1 MSKKQLRNTP
11 DSIKTRL
18 LQLSKQQREDFNYLL
33 TRYAADRLLFRLGQ
47 SSYKH
52 RFVLKGAALFRIW
65 NDEPHRATK
74 DLDLLAHGDNKA
86 SYLEEVFREIC
97 RISFD
102 EDGIVFLEETVR
114 AEKIKEEQEY
124 EGVRIK
130 LIGKLASTKIS
141 VQVDIGFGDAVT
153 PTPEEAEFPSIL
165 NLPAPSLLIY
175 PRETVIAEKFQAMV
189 TLGIRNSRL
198 KDFYD
203 IWFLCQHF
211 EFQGNILYEAL
222 KNTFNRRR
230 TPLPT
235 TLPFALTSE
244 FAEDKDK
251 QKQWAA
257 FVKKGQLKTEQV
269 SLPEIIVVIGGFL
282 MPPCLAVAKEQG
294 FHKTWTPSE
303 HWSDV
308 HSSFSK

>member
-1 MSKKQLRNTP
+1 MSKKQLHNIP
-11 DSIKTRL
+11 ASIKARL
-18 LQLSKQQREDFNYLL
+18 LQLSKQRGEDFNYLL
-33 TRYAADRLLFRLGQ
+33 TLYAADRLLYRLGQ

-52 RFVLKGAALFRIW
+52 RFILKGATLFRIW

-74 DLDLLAHGDNKA
+74 DLDMLAHGDNKA

-102 EDGIVFLEETVR
+102 QDGIVFLEETVT

-124 EGVRIK
+124 EGIRIK
-130 LIGKLASTKIS
+130 LTGQLASTNIS

-153 PTPEEAEFPSIL
+153 PTAEEAEFPSIL
-165 NLPAPSLLIY
+165 NLPAPSLLVY

-189 TLGIRNSRL
+189 SLGIRNSRL

-203 IWFLCQHF
+203 IWFLSQHF
-211 EFQGNILYEAL
+211 EFQGDILYEAL

-230 TPLPT
+230 TSLPT

-244 FAEDKDK
+244 FALDNDK
-251 QKQWAA
+251 QRQWTA
-257 FVKKGQLKTEQV
+257 FVKKGQLKAEQV
-269 SLPEIIVVIGGFL
+269 SLPEVIAVIGEFL
-282 MPPCLAVAKEQG
+282 MPPCLAVVEEQG
-294 FHKTWTPSE
+294 FHKTWTPSK
-303 HWSDV
+303 HWSDI
-308 HSSFSK
+308 

>member
-1 MSKKQLRNTP
+1 MSKKQLHNIP
-11 DSIKTRL
+11 ASIKARL
-18 LQLSKQQREDFNYLL
+18 LQLSKQRREDFNYLL
-33 TRYAADRLLFRLGQ
+33 TRYAADRLLYRLGQ

-52 RFVLKGAALFRIW
+52 RFILKGAALFSIW

-74 DLDLLAHGDNKA
+74 DIDLLAYGDNEA
-86 SYLEEVFREIC
+86 SYLSEVFRSIC

-130 LIGKLASTKIS
+130 LTGQLAATNIS

-153 PTPEEAEFPSIL
+153 PRAEEAEFPSIL
-165 NLPAPSLLIY
+165 NLPAPSLLVY

-189 TLGIRNSRL
+189 ALGIRNSRL

-211 EFQGNILYEAL
+211 EFQGNILYEAF

-230 TPLPT
+230 TSLPT

-244 FAEDKDK
+244 FALDNDK
-251 QKQWAA
+251 QRQWTA
-257 FVKKGQLKTEQV
+257 FVKKGQLKAKQV
-269 SLPEIIVVIGGFL
+269 SLLEVIAIIGEFL
-282 MPPCLAVAKEQG
+282 MPPCLAVAEEQG
-294 FHKTWTPSE
+294 FQKTWTPSK
-303 HWSDV
+303 HWSDI
-308 HSSFSK
+308 

>member
-1 MSKKQLRNTP
+1 MSKKPLQNIP
-11 DSIKTRL
+11 ASIKARL
-18 LQLSKQQREDFNYLL
+18 LQLSKQRREDFNYLL
-33 TRYAADRLLFRLGQ
+33 TRYAVDRFLYRLSQ

-52 RFVLKGAALFRIW
+52 RFILKGATLFRIW
-65 NDEPHRATK
+65 SDEPHRATK
-74 DLDLLAHGDNKA
+74 DLDLLAHGNNET
-86 SYLEEVFREIC
+86 SYLEAVFREIC

-130 LIGKLASTKIS
+130 LKGQLAAIDIL

-153 PTPEEAEFPSIL
+153 PQAQEAELPSML
-165 NLPAPSLLIY
+165 NLPAPSLLVY

-189 TLGIRNSRL
+189 ALGIINSRL

-211 EFQGNILYEAL
+211 EFQGNMLSAAL
-222 KNTFNRRR
+222 KNTFNQRR
-230 TPLPT
+230 TLLPT

-251 QKQWAA
+251 QREWTT
-257 FVKKGQLKTEQV
+257 FVNKGQLKAQQV
-269 SLPEIIVVIGGFL
+269 SLPEVIAIIGTFL
-282 MPPCLAVAKEQG
+282 MPPCLAVSEEQG
-294 FHKTWTPSE
+294 FHKIWTPSK
-303 HWSDV
+303 HWSDI
-308 HSSFSK
+308 